1 MLKVRL
7 KEVLNKHGYTL
18 YDLSDAILELEGLS
32 ESTVYRFARGE
43 QNVTLKKLELILA
56 AVRSLT
62 GQPIRLHDL
71 IGDEAPS
78 LTDEPSLTTGKAE
91 PDPTSESGTK
101 DLVFFAQGKTAEEV
115 EDVWELIA
123 LAQGSRRRTSK
134 RRTPPWLLGLGGV
147 SLVGLALLLVFLA
160 ASRPQVAALLSR
172 LIPFTPSEFA
182 VRVVE
187 GNDDAEEVIAS
198 REIYRDSNDL
208 ELVEDRTQNGHQQV
222 GVRFQNVKLS
232 PGATVEAAYIEFK
245 ADSSDSAP
253 TSLTIWGEASDSA
266 DTFRTSEG
274 NISERPLTSATVV
287 WDEVAPWEAGQTYR
301 TPDLSAIVQ
310 EIIDRNGWAS
320 GNSVAFVINGS
331 GVRTA
336 ESFESRP
343 ADAPL
348 LRVEYVR

>member
-18 YDLSDAILELEGLS
+18 YDLSDAIVDLKGLS

-43 QNVTLKKLELILA
+43 QNVTLKKLELILS

-62 GQPIRLHDL
+62 GQPVRLHDL
-71 IGDEAPS
+71 IGDEAPV
-78 LTDEPSLTTGKAE
+78 LDQPSLTAEKTE
-91 PDPTSESGTK
+91 PDPTPESGTA
-101 DLVFFAQGKTAEEV
+101 DLVFIAQGKTAEEV

-123 LAQGSRRRTSK
+123 LAQRPK
-134 RRTPPWLLGLGGV
+134 RRTPKKPARPWLFGIGGL
-147 SLVGLALLLVFLA
+147 SLMGLALLLVSIA
-160 ASRPQVAALLSR
+160 ANRPQVAAYLTR
-172 LIPFTPSEFA
+172 LTPFTPSEFA
-182 VRVVE
+182 VRVAE

-198 REIYRDSNDL
+198 GEIYRDSNDL
-208 ELVEDRTQNGHQQV
+208 ELVEDRTQNGHQWV
-222 GVRFQNVKLS
+222 GIRFQNVRLS

-245 ADSSDSAP
+245 ADGSDSAA
-253 TSLTIWGEASDSA
+253 TSLTIRGEAIDSA
-266 DTFRTSEG
+266 DTFRTSKG

-287 WDEVAPWEAGQTYR
+287 WDEVTPWEAGQTYR
-301 TPDLSAIVQ
+301 TPDLSTIVQ
-310 EIIDRNGWAS
+310 EIIDRNGWS
-320 GNSVAFVINGS
+320 PGNSVAFVVAGS

-348 LRVEYVR
+348 LRVEYAR